1 MILTEMKAKAI
12 SDYLTADVERAQGLL
27 EMTAED
33 AAIKMN
39 ADGCDVT
46 ADELVEFG
54 GAMVQVSGEDELSD
68 TELEGVAGGIAPV
81 LVYAAACG
89 IALGCGYIVG
99 RLEQW

>member
-1 MILTEMKAKAI
+1 MILTETKANAI
-12 SDYLTADVERAQGLL
+12 SEYLTADVERARGLL

-54 GAMVQVSGEDELSD
+54 GAMVKYANDGELTD
-68 TELEGVAGGIAPV
+68 TDLDDVAGGLGVVAIGAIACV
-81 LVYAAACG
+81 AS
-89 IALGCGYIVG
+89 LGVGYIVG
-99 RLEQW
+99 RIEQW